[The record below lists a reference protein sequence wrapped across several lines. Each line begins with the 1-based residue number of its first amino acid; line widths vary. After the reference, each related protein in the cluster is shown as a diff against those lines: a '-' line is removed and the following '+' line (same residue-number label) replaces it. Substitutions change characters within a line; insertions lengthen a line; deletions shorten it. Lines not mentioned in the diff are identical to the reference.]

1 MIFNQV
7 EKEAVKNY
15 KYHGGDTSPIYA
27 LLLSPFAQFCV
38 DAFVPQWVAPNVIT
52 FSGLIIS
59 LTACAITLAVNP
71 TLHPSSSPRWLGL
84 LNAASIFAYQTLD
97 NMDGKQARKTQSSSA
112 LGMFFDHGCDA
123 INAGVTIVSMGS
135 ILGTGWSGKLFITY
149 LSSWVPF
156 YFQTWEEYYSG
167 SMILPPFN
175 GPTEGLLMTIGIC
188 LLSFFL
194 GTEFFHQVM
203 LFSFFHF
210 FIINLLLLI
219 RNYFN
224 SQLIFS
230 FLRMIFYE
238 KLVILQLKT
247 LLFLLLLSCFSSSPS
262 VSYLL

>member
-27 LLLSPFAQFCV
+27 LVLSPFAQFCV

-71 TLHPSSSPRWLGL
+71 TLHPSTSPRWLGL

-203 LFSFFHF
+203 LFSFFSF
-210 FIINLLLLI
+210 FSLLI
-219 RNYFN
+219 
-224 SQLIFS
+224 
-230 FLRMIFYE
+230 
-238 KLVILQLKT
+238 
-247 LLFLLLLSCFSSSPS
+247 
-262 VSYLL
+262 SYY